1 MRITRRIA
9 IATLAVLAAV
19 LTIGVV
25 GAAARGGGPSG
36 PAGGPAGL
44 SKLVTQAAT
53 QLSVTRST
61 LTTAIH
67 NSADTHVANMK
78 ADGDITASEADD
90 LTASADDNLDLAYR
104 LSETK
109 TVASNLSITTDALN
123 AGFAAARKALALA
136 QVDAA
141 LAAGKITSD
150 EATTLKAKINAKTF
164 PGYKGNMGRGLG
176 IGAPGL
182 GNGPRGG
189 GDGPGNGPRHGGRH

>member
-25 GAAARGGGPSG
+25 GASARGGGPGG
-36 PAGGPAGL
+36 PGGPASL

-61 LTTAIH
+61 LATAIH

-90 LTASADDNLDLAYR
+90 LTASADDNLDVAYR

-141 LAAGKITSD
+141 LAAGRITSD
-150 EATTLKAKINAKTF
+150 EATALKAKINAKTF
-164 PGYKGNMGRGLG
+164 PGYKGNMGLGLG

-189 GDGPGNGPRHGGRH
+189 DGGGLGNGPRHGGRH